1 MTDDFSFKII
11 DEASGL
17 EAALGV
23 AMRRHKM
30 VKGFRIDEEGPKKLS
45 LWWYFDDENVVTEFP
60 APMNLEM
67 TKAMILAW
75 LADNKPQHDYD
86 PDVHYGTGFRMTGG
100 SGRKI
105 LDVSPYSV
113 EYHK

>member
-1 MTDDFSFKII
+1 MTNDFSFTIT

-23 AMRRHKM
+23 AMREHKT
-30 VKGFRIDEEGPKKLS
+30 VQGFRIDGPMLS
-45 LWWYFDDENVVTEFP
+45 LWWYSEDRDGVTSFP
-60 APMNLEM
+60 APMSLEM

-75 LADNKPQHDYD
+75 LADNKPKHDND
-86 PDVHYGTGFRMTGG
+86 PDVHYGTGFRMTGNAWD
-100 SGRKI
+100 RKI
-105 LDVSPYSV
+105 LDVVPFSV